1 MDLRSPSV
9 RYFSRAWRVPERPV
23 RRGSGERKGSSG
35 RYASVRRSGRVV
47 CREGASARR
56 PLVCGATDKACHFF
70 QFERSPRPS
79 EETSRESRGG
89 AGVVPRRRVTPRGR
103 EAASGVRLASWW
115 TSRNVPR
122 AGSERYDPDTSHRRP
137 HHRVDRSFPPSHSCG
152 GARFI
157 STAFLPPVLLRS
169 PF

>member
-56 PLVCGATDKACHFF
+56 PWVCGARDKPVTFSSLNGVRGRPRKL
-70 QFERSPRPS
+70 ERG
-79 EETSRESRGG
+79 ESRGG
-89 AGVVPRRRVTPRGR
+89 DVVVQRRRVTPRGR

-157 STAFLPPVLLRS
+157 STTFHPSFSRS